1 MDVSFLRF
9 LAATSSVFLSSLDE
23 SSCRFSYSI
32 LMCLLGS
39 FWFVDKAAIASL
51 AAERVCLPFEV
62 KYGEALILEIRE
74 NKLIIC
80 LNRQSPLHLP
90 LPVLLWTVLPVLAME
105 RWFWRESD
113 VTRPADYVIS
123 HHIKA
128 GDLPKNKT
136 DSLLAHP
143 LHWIFS
149 TLNPKEQRIG
159 INKRMEN
166 LQSLVWHQISSN
178 EILLKILSLRSVH
191 D

>member
-1 MDVSFLRF
+1 MCRLPLPHPTGSPILSPLTSGDWLSSAVFSHPCESTGASRVFLISRILASYSLQLRGCQVEPCVCAVDVSFLRF

-90 LPVLLWTVLPVLAME
+90 LPVLL
-105 RWFWRESD
+105 
-113 VTRPADYVIS
+113 
-123 HHIKA
+123 
-128 GDLPKNKT
+128 
-136 DSLLAHP
+136 
-143 LHWIFS
+143 
-149 TLNPKEQRIG
+149 
-159 INKRMEN
+159 
-166 LQSLVWHQISSN
+166 
-178 EILLKILSLRSVH
+178 
-191 D
+191 